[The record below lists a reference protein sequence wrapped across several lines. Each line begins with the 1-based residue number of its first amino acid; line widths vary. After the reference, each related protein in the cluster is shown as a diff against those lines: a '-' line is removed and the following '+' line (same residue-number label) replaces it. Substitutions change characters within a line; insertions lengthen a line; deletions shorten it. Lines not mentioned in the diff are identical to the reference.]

1 MTAADTISEN
11 SRPKLADF
19 VRVEF
24 DKVRER
30 WVLQGPERVLVLD
43 DSSKEILDRA
53 TGKVTVGEIAARLAQ
68 EYDAPADVI
77 QHDVLA
83 VLKLLADKNFLET
96 ADDRS

>member
-1 MTAADTISEN
+1 MTVADAITEE

-19 VRVEF
+19 VRVQF
-24 DKVRER
+24 DKARDR

-43 DSSKEILDRA
+43 EIGKKILDRA
-53 TGKVTVGEIAARLAQ
+53 TGTVTVGEIATRLAK

-83 VLKLLADKNFLET
+83 VLRLLAEKNFLEI
-96 ADDRS
+96 ADDQS